1 MKPQAFSELDL
12 PAPLAEAIAARGYE
26 RATAVQAAVAG
37 AEHAG
42 RDLLV
47 SSETG
52 SGKTLAF
59 GIALAEGL
67 LEDGRSHGVGAGA
80 HPPRALVVTP
90 TRELATQVQGE
101 LQWLYARTNV

>member
-1 MKPQAFSELDL
+1 MKTPPPSFAELEL

-67 LEDGRSHGVGAGA
+67 LAGEHGHGHAA
-80 HPPRALVVTP
+80 PRALVVTP
-90 TRELATQVQGE
+90 TR
-101 LQWLYARTNV
+101 